1 MIGVGG
7 GGVCCVDMCDGADFF
22 VSVFFAPSL
31 LSGCNSVCNFFGFV
45 SRFLILLVKN
55 QKTSRKPKKTRK
67 QNCKTHVGTS
77 W

>member
-45 SRFLILLVKN
+45 SRFFGFS
-55 QKTSRKPKKTRK
+55 KTSRKPKKTRK